1 MNNNVQLEIVTPFGQ
16 TFSDTVN
23 SCVLPG
29 VKGQFQV
36 LINHAPLISNIA
48 VGSIK
53 IQGAKKDEIFFA
65 TSGGFCEVRENI
77 IKVIVETA
85 EKSDSIDV
93 KRATK
98 AKERAEERL
107 SSKSEEVDLIR
118 AKLALTRAINRIH
131 ASKYTS

>member
-1 MNNNVQLEIVTPFGQ
+1 MNNSLQLEIVTPFGQ
-16 TFSDTVN
+16 TFSNAVG

-29 VKGQFQV
+29 VNGQFQV

-48 VGSIK
+48 TGSIK
-53 IQGAKKDEIFFA
+53 IQNGKKDEIFFA
-65 TSGGFCEVRENI
+65 TSGGFCEVRKNV

-93 KRATK
+93 KRAIK

-107 SSKSEEVDLIR
+107 SSKSEEVDIIR

-131 ASKYTS
+131 ASKYSL